1 MVKSS
6 FVRTVAAA
14 LDETAAGEIILRCV
28 ISPESLSLLRVD
40 DYQREAMPLTALSS
54 ITKALSEG
62 ETLPD
67 VELGMRGQ
75 RFREVKDGEVELQDP
90 IFIIDG
96 FQRINAAMHV
106 MAIKPE
112 VKLRIGA
119 TIHFGTTKEWERERF
134 RILNTLHLKVSP
146 SVLLRNMKDD
156 SQVVKTLLSLCHDD
170 KTFVLR
176 DRVCWSQR
184 MTRGQLLTGLTLLK
198 VAGFLHSHKG
208 PTRYTNMIPL
218 ATALD
223 KTIDVIGAQNM
234 RSNIGTFFDL
244 LDECWGIKAVQYR
257 EGAIYMRNTFL
268 LVLAALLADHH
279 DFWVQGDEKK
289 LFIEASLRRKIKM
302 FPISDPRVIEMSGS
316 SGKSRDYLYMM
327 LRDHI
332 NSGKRTKRLTSRN
345 GGAVQMDQAGDE
357 E

>member
-6 FVRTVAAA
+6 FVRVVSAA
-14 LDETAAGEIILRCV
+14 LDETPQNEIILRCV

-54 ITKALSEG
+54 IMKALSEG

-90 IFIIDG
+90 IYIIDG
-96 FQRINAAMHV
+96 YQRINAAMHM
-106 MAIKPE
+106 MATKPE

-170 KTFVLR
+170 KGFVLR

-184 MTRGQLLTGLTLLK
+184 MTKGQLVTGLNLLK

-208 PTRYTNMIPL
+208 PTRYTNMLPL
-218 ATALD
+218 VHALD
-223 KTIDVIGAQNM
+223 KTVDVIGAQNM
-234 RSNIGTFFDL
+234 RSNLGTFFDL
-244 LDECWGIKAVQYR
+244 LDECWGIKTVQYR
-257 EGAIYMRNTFL
+257 EGAIYMRSTFL
-268 LVLAALLADHH
+268 LVLAAVLSDHRE
-279 DFWVQGDEKK
+279 FWIQDDEKK
-289 LFIEASLRRKIKM
+289 LFIEASLRRKIKL
-302 FPISDPRVIEMSGS
+302 FPISDPRIIEMAGS
-316 SGKSRDYLYMM
+316 AGKSRDYLYMM
-327 LRDHI
+327 MRDHI
-332 NSGKRTKRLTSRN
+332 NSGKRTKRLSHRN
-345 GGAVQMDQAGDE
+345 EGQVRMDEAGEVD
-357 E
+357 